1 MPVKIHGKEY
11 RTVAERVNLFHD
23 ENKDAVKSI
32 RTKILFN
39 KADKVVMKATIEIV
53 GEGVYTGHAEETY
66 GSSTINKTSALE
78 NCETSAIG
86 RALASAG
93 LGGSEFA
100 SADEVANAIANQNT
114 NKSPGVT
121 NGLKWSE
128 KAREENCMMGKHKGE
143 PWSEIPTDYLEWLA
157 NKSSLGDEL
166 KLFATTEL
174 VHRAGEKNRD
184 EQIEREDADNQ
195 KTTDA
200 NFVSPHDPG
209 DENDNISNP
218 IVSDDREL
226 KSVSEEVT
234 AVLSGKQDGFIE
246 DKEVLA
252 KNILD
257 IAEKMGLDNF
267 KRFKTER
274 IGNRKFS
281 ECSTQELNK
290 LLEDLRDKV
299 DLGLPF

>member
-11 RTVAERVNLFHD
+11 RTVAERVSLFHD

-39 KADKVVMKATIEIV
+39 QADKVVMKATIEIV

-114 NKSPGVT
+114 NKSPGAT

-128 KAREENCMMGKHKGE
+128 KVREENCMMGKHKGE

-267 KRFKTER
+267 KKFKIER

-281 ECSTQELNK
+281 ECSAQELNK
-290 LLEDLRDKV
+290 LLGDLKDKV
-299 DLGLPF
+299 EVGLPF

>member
-1 MPVKIHGKEY
+1 MSVKIHGKEY

-39 KADKVVMKATIEIV
+39 QADKVVMKATITV
-53 GEGVYTGHAEETY
+53 GDGVYTGHAEETY
-66 GSSTINKTSALE
+66 GSSMINETSALE

-86 RALASAG
+86 RALASEG

-100 SADEVANAIANQNT
+100 SADEVANAIANQ
-114 NKSPGVT
+114 SPKKART
-121 NGLKWSE
+121 NGLAWSE
-128 KAREENCMMGKHKGE
+128 KSREENCMMGKHKGE

-184 EQIEREDADNQ
+184 EQIEREDADNK
-195 KTTDA
+195 KTIDA
-200 NFVSPHDPG
+200 NFVSPHAPG
-209 DENDNISNP
+209 DENDNVSNP
-218 IVSDDREL
+218 IVADDREL

-234 AVLSGKQDGFIE
+234 AVLSGKQDGLVE

-274 IGNRKFS
+274 IGRRKFI